1 MRLSRITPVFVESAP
16 DRLSEGVLYVSE
28 RYQTALHKCCC
39 GCGQEVVTPL
49 TRADWSLRKRG
60 NSVSLH
66 PSIGNWDFPCK
77 SHYWIRNNEVIWASS
92 LSTRQIAIVRRQDKL
107 DKQRYQQQ
115 VNRLKVADP
124 APPAG
129 VFQSIWRWLTAR

>member
-129 VFQSIWRWLTAR
+129 VFQSSWRWLTAR